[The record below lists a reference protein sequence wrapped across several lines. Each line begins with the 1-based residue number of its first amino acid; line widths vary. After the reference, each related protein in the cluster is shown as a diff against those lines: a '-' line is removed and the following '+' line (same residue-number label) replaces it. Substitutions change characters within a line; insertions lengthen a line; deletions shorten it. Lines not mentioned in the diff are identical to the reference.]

1 MAARISH
8 TGRYREIAMAL
19 IRHGFGYMVEELELF
34 QVLTLPRRWITH
46 ESVETKTIGERIRH
60 VLEDLG
66 PTFIKL
72 GQIASTRSDLLPETV
87 IQELVKLQ
95 DQVPAFSSEIAR
107 GILEQELDI
116 AIEEGFSWFE
126 DIPIAAASI
135 GQVHRGKLRTG
146 ETVAIKIQRP
156 GVVKMVSRD
165 LDIISSLS
173 AMAEKR
179 WEWAKQYQ
187 LTRIV
192 AELSKSIL
200 AELDYSQEA
209 RNTEKIALQFQ
220 HDKHIYI
227 PSIYW
232 EFTSSRVLT
241 MEYIDGIMLSRREQ
255 LLDKGYDLKE
265 IAERVTNGILQQIF
279 IEGFFHGDPHP
290 GNLLVQKDG
299 SIAFIDFGMVGHL
312 SVDMKDQLSALIIAL
327 MRKNTDGMVR
337 AILKLGL
344 FPEDGDISALRADL
358 DRLRDEYYDI
368 PFSEISMGKALNDL
382 FGVARHHQIIIPP
395 DLTVLGKALL
405 TMEGVME
412 KLDPSLSI
420 IDMAEPFGKKLLKE
434 RYSTGRL
441 QKKFI
446 GGVTGLIEGILEF
459 PGQARQLSA
468 LISKGKLKV
477 EISIPELQALM
488 RKMDQISN
496 RLSMS
501 IVLLAFSIIMVG
513 LIIGSAMNNQSSV
526 LWQLPVIGI
535 GFIVALLMV
544 LWLLYGIFKSGR
556 F

>member
-1 MAARISH
+1 MVARIRH
-8 TGRYREIAMAL
+8 AGRYREIAMAL

-46 ESVETKTIGERIRH
+46 ESLETKSIGERIRH

-72 GQIASTRSDLLPETV
+72 GQLASTRSDLLPDAI

-95 DQVPAFSSEIAR
+95 DQVPAFSTDTAR
-107 GILEQELDI
+107 GILEQELDM
-116 AIEEGFSWFE
+116 AIKDGFSWFE
-126 DIPIAAASI
+126 DVPIAAASI
-135 GQVHRGKLRTG
+135 GQVHRGKLITG
-146 ETVAIKIQRP
+146 ESVAIKIQRP

-165 LDIISSLS
+165 LDIISGLS
-173 AMAEKR
+173 VMAEKR

-192 AELSKSIL
+192 AELAKSIL

-220 HDKHIYI
+220 NDKHIYI
-227 PSIYW
+227 PNIYW

-241 MEYIDGIMLSRREQ
+241 MEYIDGIMLSRRDQ

-265 IAERVTNGILQQIF
+265 IAERVTNGMLHQIF

-290 GNLLVQKDG
+290 GNLLVRKDG
-299 SIAFIDFGMVGHL
+299 SIAFIDFGMVGRL
-312 SVDMKDQLSALIIAL
+312 NADMKDQLSSLIIAL

-344 FPEDGDISALRADL
+344 FPENGDISSLRADL

-368 PFSEISMGKALNDL
+368 PFSDISMGKALNDL

-395 DLTVLGKALL
+395 DLTLLGKALL
-405 TMEGVME
+405 TLEGVME

-441 QKKFI
+441 QKKLF
-446 GGVTGLIEGILEF
+446 GGVAGLVEGMLEL
-459 PGQARQLSA
+459 PGHARQLSA

-513 LIIGSAMNNQSSV
+513 LIIGSAMNNQSSM

-535 GFIVALLMV
+535 GFVVALLMV

>member
-1 MAARISH
+1 MVARIRH

-19 IRHGFGYMVEELELF
+19 MRHGFGYMVEELELF

-46 ESVETKTIGERIRH
+46 ESLETKTIGERIRH

-72 GQIASTRSDLLPETV
+72 GQLASTRSDLLPDAI

-95 DQVPAFSSEIAR
+95 DQVPAFSSETAR

-116 AIEEGFSWFE
+116 AIKDAFSWFE
-126 DIPIAAASI
+126 DTPIAAASI
-135 GQVHRGKLRTG
+135 GQVHMGKLRTG
-146 ETVAIKIQRP
+146 ETVAVKIQRP

-165 LDIISSLS
+165 LDIISGL
-173 AMAEKR
+173 AVMIEKR
-179 WEWAKQYQ
+179 WEWARQYQ

-209 RNTEKIALQFQ
+209 RNTEKISLQFQ
-220 HDKHIYI
+220 TDRHIYI
-227 PSIYW
+227 PRIYW

-241 MEYIDGIMLSRREQ
+241 MEYIDGIMLSRRDQ
-255 LLDKGYDLKE
+255 LVDKGYDLKE
-265 IAERVTNGILQQIF
+265 IAERVTNGMLHQIF

-290 GNLLVQKDG
+290 GNLLVRKDG
-299 SIAFIDFGMVGHL
+299 SIAFIDFGMVGRI
-312 SVDMKDQLSALIIAL
+312 SADMKDQLSALIIAL

-344 FPEDGDISALRADL
+344 FPEEGDISILRADL

-368 PFSEISMGKALNDL
+368 PFSELSMGKALNDL
-382 FGVARHHQIIIPP
+382 FGVARHHQIVIPP
-395 DLTVLGKALL
+395 DLTLLGKSLL
-405 TMEGVME
+405 TLEGVME

-434 RYSTGRL
+434 RFSAGRL
-441 QKKFI
+441 QKKLI
-446 GGVTGLIEGILEF
+446 GGVTGLLEGMLEL
-459 PGQARQLSA
+459 PGQARQLSS
-468 LISKGKLKV
+468 LINKGKLKV
-477 EISIPELQALM
+477 EISVPELQSLM

-513 LIIGSAMNNQSSV
+513 LIIGSAMNNQSSI
-526 LWQLPVIGI
+526 LWQLPVIGL

-544 LWLLYGIFKSGR
+544 VWLLYGIFKSGR